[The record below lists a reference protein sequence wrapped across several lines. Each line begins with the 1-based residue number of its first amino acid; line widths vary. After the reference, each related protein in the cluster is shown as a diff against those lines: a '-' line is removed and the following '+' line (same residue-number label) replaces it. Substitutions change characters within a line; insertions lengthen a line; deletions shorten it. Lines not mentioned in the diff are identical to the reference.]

1 MTDETPD
8 APGPDDGLPEH
19 VRALLAA
26 PAAPEGV
33 LDRAR
38 AAALD
43 AFDEVHGSGGDA
55 TVAPVRELG
64 SAGSARRAWYQRV
77 PLSAAAA
84 VIAVVALVGVLTQV
98 DLGSSD
104 GDDMATA
111 ELDDEASA
119 DAGGGSAFSVGDSAE
134 ESADDGFSLA
144 PETDEESV
152 DAGSGADGEAAPTAG
167 SMRAVFVYEDVD
179 ALVEDYRRR
188 FGDDPAD
195 AEQSAPPQTT
205 STGAAEYDAST
216 CDPVDAADVDPDR
229 VLSVDPVQLGPDDE
243 PSTAFAVVYES
254 EASGLRVAVVDEAS
268 CEPLADRA
276 L

>member
-8 APGPDDGLPEH
+8 PPGPDDGLPEH
-19 VRALLAA
+19 VRALLAP

-33 LDRAR
+33 FDRAR
-38 AAALD
+38 ASALD

-55 TVAPVRELG
+55 PVAPVRELG

-84 VIAVVALVGVLTQV
+84 IVAVVALVGVFSQV
-98 DLGSSD
+98 DLSSSD

-119 DAGGGSAFSVGDSAE
+119 DAGGDSAFGADDSAE
-134 ESADDGFSLA
+134 GGFSLA
-144 PETDEESV
+144 PEADEESM
-152 DAGSGADGEAAPTAG
+152 DMGSGGDGEAAPTAG

-188 FGDDPAD
+188 FVDDPAD
-195 AEQSAPPQTT
+195 QSAPPQTT
-205 STGAAEYDAST
+205 STDAAEYDAST

-229 VLSVDPVQLGPDDE
+229 VLTVDPVQLGPDDE
-243 PSTAFAVVYES
+243 PTTSFAVVYES

>member
-1 MTDETPD
+1 MTDRTPD
-8 APGPDDGLPEH
+8 APEPDDGLPEH
-19 VRALLAA
+19 VRALLAVPDA
-26 PAAPEGV
+26 PADV

-43 AFDEVHGSGGDA
+43 AFDEVHAGDDA
-55 TVAPVRELG
+55 AEAPVRDLA

-84 VIAVVALVGVLTQV
+84 IIAVVALVGVFSQV

-111 ELDDEASA
+111 DLEFDESGDA
-119 DAGGGSAFSVGDSAE
+119 DSGGSAFGADDVAE
-134 ESADDGFSLA
+134 ESVDGGFSLA
-144 PETDEESV
+144 PEADEGTAS
-152 DAGSGADGEAAPTAG
+152 DADGEAAPTAG
-167 SMRAVFVYEDVD
+167 SMRDVFVYADVD

-188 FGDDPAD
+188 FVDAPADSGDDQAY
-195 AEQSAPPQTT
+195 APPQTT
-205 STGAAEYDAST
+205 SSDAAQYDTSSCAS
-216 CDPVDAADVDPDR
+216 VEAADVDPDR
-229 VLSVDPVQLGPDDE
+229 VVSVDPVQLGPDDQ

>member
-8 APGPDDGLPEH
+8 AHGPDDGLPEH

-26 PAAPEGV
+26 PTAPEGV

-38 AAALD
+38 LAALD
-43 AFDEVHGSGGDA
+43 AFDELHVADGDVVEA
-55 TVAPVRELG
+55 PVAPVRELG
-64 SAGSARRAWYQRV
+64 SAGSARRAWYQRL

-84 VIAVVALVGVLTQV
+84 IVAVVALVGVFSQV
-98 DLGSSD
+98 DLGGSES
-104 GDDMATA
+104 DDMATA
-111 ELDDEASA
+111 ELDADAST
-119 DAGGGSAFSVGDSAE
+119 DAGGESAFSVGDSAE

-144 PETDEESV
+144 PDADEG
-152 DAGSGADGEAAPTAG
+152 AGSGADGESAPTAG

-188 FGDDPAD
+188 FVDEPSD

-205 STGAAEYDAST
+205 STGAAEYDTST

-268 CEPLADRA
+268 CEPVADRA